1 MPPPSSLL
9 AAATLVASVALAGCG
24 TAAPP
29 PGTPPDTATSPSAT
43 PATPAT
49 AVPTAGEQPLTR
61 LASTTQSGFREAT
74 ELVVRDDAALATA
87 WRTLHQALP
96 AEPPPAVDF
105 ARAMVVVVASGE
117 RNTGGHA
124 VRVDG
129 VAADGDGA
137 VVRYTVT
144 RPGPGCMTSMEITAP
159 AEVVQA
165 PRAAG
170 TVRFERRE
178 AVQDC

>member
-1 MPPPSSLL
+1 MPPSFPTL
-9 AAATLVASVALAGCG
+9 AAAALLLGAALAGCG
-24 TAAPP
+24 TAAAP
-29 PGTPPDTATSPSAT
+29 PGTLPDTADTTPAAT
-43 PATPAT
+43 PPTT
-49 AVPTAGEQPLTR
+49 VPNAAEEQPLTR
-61 LASTTQSGFREAT
+61 LVSTTQSGFREAT
-74 ELVVRDDAALATA
+74 ELVVRDDAALAAA
-87 WRTLHQALP
+87 WRTLHQGLP

-105 ARAMVVVVASGE
+105 ARAMVIVVASGE

-129 VAADGDGA
+129 VAPERDGA

-170 TVRFERRE
+170 AVRFERRE